1 MELSKRQVTESLQRF
16 KASRDALLHEDEG
29 FDHNLHR
36 FVEFCQSDPL
46 VQSVLQPLLAAHA
59 VDAGSW
65 WRETCEAAGGRV
77 TRLQM
82 PADRDEELAL
92 EYRLLELADSRDH
105 WVLNLGVVLGKR
117 KNAECVN
124 AFLVMIVRPFVDEL
138 SRRLGEAAS
147 LATPEERALQ
157 AVPLARLPGPN
168 EVRIFLSHKSVD
180 KPVVYRYYQ
189 ALKEVGFDPWLDEE
203 AMPAG
208 TNLERGLFQGFQES
222 CAAVFFI
229 TESFR
234 DEKYLAAEVDYAVM
248 QKRRKGAKFSIIT
261 LRYSNAVEVPG
272 LLTPY
277 IYKTVANDLDGF
289 RELVRALPIELG
301 PVRWKAEV
309 VEEE

>member
-1 MELSKRQVTESLQRF
+1 MELSKQQVTESLQRF

-36 FVEFCQSDPL
+36 FVEFCQGDPL
-46 VQSVLQPLLAAHA
+46 VQSVLQPLLADHA
-59 VDAGSW
+59 VDAGAW
-65 WRETCEAAGGRV
+65 WRETCEAAGRWV

-82 PADRDEELAL
+82 PAAPDEELAL
-92 EYRLLELADSRDH
+92 EYRLLELADSEDH
-105 WVLNLGVVLGKR
+105 WVLNFGVALGKR

-124 AFLVMIVRPFVDEL
+124 AFLVMVVRPFVDEL

-157 AVPLARLPGPN
+157 AVPLARLPGAN

-180 KPVVYRYYQ
+180 KPIVYRYYH

-229 TESFR
+229 TESFS

-248 QKRRKGAKFSIIT
+248 QKRQKGAKFSIVT

-277 IYKTVANDLDGF
+277 IYKTVANDLEGF